1 MTTAHS
7 TWIWNPICLQ
17 FGGFYCI
24 VTTFS
29 LGTFYGPHSGTKG
42 GPEFGSENL
51 SPHCG
56 ETAFATQ
63 IGALDTTQYWEPSN
77 DLHFRWP
84 TSLWMTPSM
93 MAVMSGVTLFITA
106 VDSDKWIDTTHNLV
120 VLKTH
125 IRIITILDHVAPR
138 FQDACSNTLTPVFRI
153 HVMTQNAYFPNL
165 LTP

>member
-1 MTTAHS
+1 M
-7 TWIWNPICLQ
+7 
-17 FGGFYCI
+17 
-24 VTTFS
+24 
-29 LGTFYGPHSGTKG
+29 
-42 GPEFGSENL
+42 
-51 SPHCG
+51 HCG

-84 TSLWMTPSM
+84 TGLWMTPSM

-125 IRIITILDHVAPR
+125 IRIITRLDDVAPR
-138 FQDACSNTLTPVFRI
+138 IQHACSNTLTPIFRI

-165 LTP
+165 LTPYCFEHSPLVYVTTSQHAKQKERVNSHADLPH